1 MDFEEDVRKA
11 REYYAYGDYGKA
23 ITFYKSAVDRLRRF
37 CSTLTNPTEKKRG
50 NDVRLTTRSSFVQVF
65 LFLHHIFRF
74 SVLPKLN

>member
-11 REYYAYGDYGKA
+11 REYYVYGDYGKA

-50 NDVRLTTRSSFVQVF
+50 NDVRLTRSSLVQVF
-65 LFLHHIFRF
+65 FLLHHVFRF
-74 SVLPKLN
+74 SVSPKLN